1 MEHKGVMWIFK
12 MASEKVIGRKKSLG
26 DSMVGFNVLKM
37 VKVMEL
43 FGMGVLLDRKA
54 CTLTGDVQ
62 FGG

>member
-12 MASEKVIGRKKSLG
+12 MATEKVMGKNSLE

-43 FGMGVLLDRKA
+43 FGMSVLPGRMV
-54 CTLTGDVQ
+54 CT
-62 FGG
+62 